1 MGLDGYNMVSAP
13 AVIRRDRSRWP
24 ARLDVIQ
31 ALSGLLLVLFVWCH
45 MLLESSILLGKDAMY
60 RVARFMEGRYLLG
73 ADHPILVTCA
83 AGLILAIF
91 VVHAALAMRKFPAS
105 YREYHAFRTHMAGFR
120 HPDTALWWLQ
130 VWTGFALFFLG
141 SVHLIGVMTRPGDIG
156 PYESADR
163 IVSDWMWP
171 VYALLLVAVHLHA
184 GVGIYRLAVKWG
196 LQLWHDPKTNLRRLK
211 LARTIIIAFFIL
223 LGAASLGVY
232 VAIGI
237 GHRDHKGEPYRP
249 PWEHSAT
256 TTQERRAE
264 IAIAPAPPHGVA
276 P

>member
-1 MGLDGYNMVSAP
+1 MVGAP
-13 AVIRRDRSRWP
+13 AAIRHDRSRWP

-45 MLLESSILLGKDAMY
+45 MVLESAILLGKDAMY
-60 RVARFMEGRYLLG
+60 CVARFMEGRYLLG
-73 ADHPILVTCA
+73 ADYPFLVTCA
-83 AGLILAIF
+83 AGVILLIFI
-91 VVHAALAMRKFPAS
+91 VHAALAMRKFPAS
-105 YREYHAFRTHMAGFR
+105 YREYRAFITHMVNFR

-141 SVHLIGVMTRPGDIG
+141 SVHMIGVMTRPGDIG

-171 VYALLLVAVHLHA
+171 VYALLLVTVHFHA

-196 LQLWHDPKTNLRRLK
+196 LQLWHDPETNLRRLK

-223 LGAASLGVY
+223 LGSASLGVY

-249 PWEHSAT
+249 PWEHGA
-256 TTQERRAE
+256 QQGRAE
-264 IAIAPAPPHGVA
+264 IAIAPALPHGVA

>member
-1 MGLDGYNMVSAP
+1 
-13 AVIRRDRSRWP
+13 
-24 ARLDVIQ
+24 
-31 ALSGLLLVLFVWCH
+31 

-73 ADHPILVTCA
+73 ADYPFLVTCA
-83 AGLILAIF
+83 AGVILAIF
-91 VVHAALAMRKFPAS
+91 VVHAALAMRKFPAT
-105 YREYHAFRTHMAGFR
+105 YREYHAFRTHMANFR

-130 VWTGFALFFLG
+130 IWTGFALFFLG
-141 SVHLIGVMTRPGDIG
+141 SVHMIGVMTRPGDIG

-196 LQLWHDPKTNLRRLK
+196 LQLWRDPKTNLRRLK

-249 PWEHSAT
+249 AWEHSAT

>member
-1 MGLDGYNMVSAP
+1 
-13 AVIRRDRSRWP
+13 
-24 ARLDVIQ
+24 
-31 ALSGLLLVLFVWCH
+31 
-45 MLLESSILLGKDAMY
+45 
-60 RVARFMEGRYLLG
+60 
-73 ADHPILVTCA
+73 
-83 AGLILAIF
+83 
-91 VVHAALAMRKFPAS
+91 
-105 YREYHAFRTHMAGFR
+105 
-120 HPDTALWWLQ
+120 
-130 VWTGFALFFLG
+130 
-141 SVHLIGVMTRPGDIG
+141 
-156 PYESADR
+156 
-163 IVSDWMWP
+163 MWP

-223 LGAASLGVY
+223 LGSASLGVY

-264 IAIAPAPPHGVA
+264 IATAPAPPHRVA